1 MSSDSFAM
9 PAPHSTARRM
19 GRSIT
24 AVLAGLVAIFVL
36 SIGTDQVLHALDVYP
51 PWGEPMVQTE
61 LLLLALGYRLVFDTF
76 GCWLAARLAPHS
88 AMLHALILGGIG
100 FVLSTA
106 GAIAMWDMGPNW
118 YPVVLA
124 LSAPPSAW
132 LGGRIAQ
139 R

>member
-1 MSSDSFAM
+1 
-9 PAPHSTARRM
+9 
-19 GRSIT
+19 
-24 AVLAGLVAIFVL
+24 VL
-36 SIGTDQVLHALDVYP
+36 SMGSDQIFHALGVYP
-51 PWGEPMVQTE
+51 PFGEPMPQHH
-61 LLLLALGYRLVFDTF
+61 LLLLALSYRLVFDIF
-76 GCWLAARLAPHS
+76 GCWLTARLAPHS

-132 LGGRIAQ
+132 LGGWFTQ